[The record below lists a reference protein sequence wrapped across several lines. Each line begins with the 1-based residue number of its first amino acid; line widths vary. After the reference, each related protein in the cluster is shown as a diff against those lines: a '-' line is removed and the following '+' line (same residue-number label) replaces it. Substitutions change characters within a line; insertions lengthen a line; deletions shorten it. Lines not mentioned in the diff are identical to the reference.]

1 MTKRTLHK
9 GSTRFISVML
19 SVLLVVNTLGLS
31 AFAAEGTAST
41 QQSVTV
47 SGLSDPAQD
56 PAEES
61 KEQLPPDSEDKE
73 NEEQL
78 EAPVEQDEVVSR
90 DAAGAADDSADKK
103 ADDSTGSGDRA
114 EMSAWASLQAE
125 IDAAENGDVIAV
137 TGDIRAESEDSALTI
152 PRNKVIT
159 LDLSGTLD
167 RGLAGETNDGSV
179 IINYGDL
186 TITGGGTITGGNT
199 TGDGGGIW
207 NSGGSLTL
215 TDVRIRDNHAKDNGG
230 AVFSEYCNIELS
242 GGEISGNSAKM
253 GGGFYVQGGE
263 DTMTMSGGRVK
274 SNSAKNGGGIYAQEA
289 EFLQSGGEINEN
301 HATGLG
307 GGVFLQYGTYKMND
321 GSING
326 NGTDDSGCGGGVYIE
341 TGTFTMEGGTI
352 NDNAARNG
360 SAVYI
365 AADTFMLAGGTIT
378 GNESDGGA
386 IVPAGSSSKFCIG
399 DTDPINVT
407 GNMIPHGDEFN
418 VYLKNDRL
426 ITVEAVPA
434 DGSQIGITT
443 ANLPVAGTNV
453 QNYVKFADVSAGVS
467 AARAAGAFSSDAG
480 FEVYDVDSSLYL
492 RYNRIATWSELQ
504 DALDNGGE
512 AEWFP
517 AGDPDGDWIR
527 IIRLTDDIT
536 AGSGDRA
543 LHFHH
548 NFDDDEIILDLRGHT
563 IDRGLAGL
571 DRYQSDGY
579 VLHMD
584 GGKLIIRDSAGG
596 GAIKGGNSDYS
607 GGVYIENGTLTLE
620 SGAITGNRAYDGGGV
635 YIRDGELR
643 QHQGHL
649 GDAGVRQHTQA
660 VL

>member
-1 MTKRTLHK
+1 MA
-9 GSTRFISVML
+9 L

-47 SGLSDPAQD
+47 SGMSDPAQD

-61 KEQLPPDSEDKE
+61 NEQLPPDYEAEPDEQPAQDSEDDPDEQPAQDSEDGAKEQLPPDSEDKE

-78 EAPVEQDEVVSR
+78 EAPVEQDEGVSR
-90 DAAGAADDSADKK
+90 DA
-103 ADDSTGSGDRA
+103 
-114 EMSAWASLQAE
+114 
-125 IDAAENGDVIAV
+125 VHIA
-137 TGDIRAESEDSALTI
+137 
-152 PRNKVIT
+152 
-159 LDLSGTLD
+159 
-167 RGLAGETNDGSV
+167 
-179 IINYGDL
+179 
-186 TITGGGTITGGNT
+186 
-199 TGDGGGIW
+199 
-207 NSGGSLTL
+207 
-215 TDVRIRDNHAKDNGG
+215 
-230 AVFSEYCNIELS
+230 
-242 GGEISGNSAKM
+242 
-253 GGGFYVQGGE
+253 E
-263 DTMTMSGGRVK
+263 DTFV
-274 SNSAKNGGGIYAQEA
+274 
-289 EFLQSGGEINEN
+289 
-301 HATGLG
+301 
-307 GGVFLQYGTYKMND
+307 
-321 GSING
+321 
-326 NGTDDSGCGGGVYIE
+326 
-341 TGTFTMEGGTI
+341 
-352 NDNAARNG
+352 
-360 SAVYI
+360 
-365 AADTFMLAGGTIT
+365 LAGGTIT

-399 DTDPINVT
+399 DTNPINVT

-536 AGSGDRA
+536 AGNGDRA

-571 DRYQSDGY
+571 NSFQSDGY

-584 GGKLIIRDSAGG
+584 GGELIIRDSAGD
-596 GAIKGGNSDYS
+596 GAIKGGNSDYA
-607 GGVYIENGTLTLE
+607 GGVYVENGTLTLE

-635 YIRDGELR
+635 YIRDGERR

-649 GDAGVRQHTQA
+649 GDAGV
-660 VL
+660 